1 MQFIHNDHLL
11 PLCGVKL
18 VLAITTAVFWLP
30 ANGSSNV
37 NPRTIEL
44 AAANTTTQPK
54 INPGKS
60 IQLEITT
67 HLGDN
72 QTFRKG
78 DVVSFLMS
86 LDTDAYVLILYQD
99 ARKHL
104 YQIVPN
110 EKSHNTY
117 FKAGLFIQ
125 IPEQSADYE
134 FSVEPPYGTE
144 TLYAFASKKPLPRF
158 KGRVLNGGISRL
170 KMPLSKIKKKIRS
183 HVKKL
188 SASYAETKLQIK
200 TVDLTN

>member
-1 MQFIHNDHLL
+1 MRFILL
-11 PLCGVKL
+11 SLYGAKL
-18 VLAITTAVFWLP
+18 VLAITTVFFWLP
-30 ANGSSNV
+30 ANGSSNI
-37 NPRTIEL
+37 NPISTSSTIEL
-44 AAANTTTQPK
+44 AAATITNQPK
-54 INPGKS
+54 ADPGQS

-99 ARKHL
+99 ARRHL

-110 EKSHNTY
+110 EKSHNSY

-125 IPEQSADYE
+125 IPEQSAEYE
-134 FSVEPPYGTE
+134 FSIQPPYGTE
-144 TLYAFASKKPLPRF
+144 TLYAFASGKPLPRF
-158 KGRVLNGGISRL
+158 KGRVLTGGISRL
-170 KMPLSKIKKKIRS
+170 KMRLSQIKKKIRS

-188 SASYAETKLQIK
+188 SASYGETTLQIK
-200 TVDLTN
+200 TVN